1 MSLDP
6 ATVIRRMGVVA
17 SQVASQATATAT
29 TPLSVMVPG
38 GAAEQDAALADFQHT
53 ISQAFAASPTW
64 TGEGAKVIDDHL
76 PQIVSNDVALQ
87 LLEMTRSATPWHL
100 SSISD
105 GCDMDFKRP

>member
-1 MSLDP
+1 MLDSPTNKSHSKAMSLDP

-64 TGEGAKVIDDHL
+64 TGEGAV
-76 PQIVSNDVALQ
+76 NG
-87 LLEMTRSATPWHL
+87 W
-100 SSISD
+100 ISFTLW
-105 GCDMDFKRP
+105 GRRAKS